1 MSDILCP
8 YEIYDQAGQSA
19 YSSHPLLP
27 DRPDVGGM
35 LGEAGHLRTQHTAA
49 NSHTTRRLPLLPIPH
64 GDTDTEQ
71 LPLHNG
77 HSYSERSVD
86 ATHTRRRRG
95 NHHTNLR
102 DRGSGE
108 HSGARPDA

>member
-19 YSSHPLLP
+19 HSSHPLLP

-49 NSHTTRRLPLLPIPH
+49 NSPARRRLTLLPIPYRDSDAEQH
-64 GDTDTEQ
+64 PFDDSHPHSGRPVDT
-71 LPLHNG
+71 
-77 HSYSERSVD
+77 
-86 ATHTRRRRG
+86 THTRRRRG